1 MLSKKQT
8 WSLLISILI
17 LAAFLRL
24 YNLTSADVI
33 TDEAL
38 IAFRAIGYID
48 FFVSPYQTTPYEW
61 FSDTPAWVKLSFHDH
76 PPLIFLIA
84 FQSNWYYLTFLDL
97 LQNIKLLL
105 NQINNFDPYPI

>member
-76 PPLIFLIA
+76 PPLIFLIENLFFKVFGVNVFSLRLPSGLA
-84 FQSNWYYLTFLDL
+84 ELVFR
-97 LQNIKLLL
+97 
-105 NQINNFDPYPI
+105 NQWLWL